1 VNAQQHSLHTTLHA
15 PRPNTPFHRTNPKQ
29 QKQQEKEEKRQQV
42 FREPLA
48 SLLFFTFCC
57 DYDLFMIFAC
67 SLSVVEGKN
76 Q

>member
-29 QKQQEKEEKRQQV
+29 QKQQEKEEKKTTSFPRTPCFAPV
-42 FREPLA
+42 LYI
-48 SLLFFTFCC
+48 LL
-57 DYDLFMIFAC
+57 LFMIFAC